1 MSVFVPAVA
10 RIKCS
15 NPVWEPQLLKPKERL
30 CLFVLCVILSSPP
43 SRIDH
48 HPETIFHHC
57 NALKET
63 RRRTTRWLLQW
74 FLLFLSSLWSI
85 SHGGRLNTLPEVPQK
100 IFFFGLSKTH
110 YPYLSSFM
118 SKWWPF
124 PWNMLLSPVTTI
136 VYQSLTPRLIGL
148 FGIHFAVI
156 SNAVVSSTLIMT
168 PLSRIWALGG
178 IYIRLIPR
186 ALFICYYITSAYRG
200 KKSMKIMLVINWT
213 GCQNQLI

>member
-1 MSVFVPAVA
+1 MATP
-10 RIKCS
+10 
-15 NPVWEPQLLKPKERL
+15 
-30 CLFVLCVILSSPP
+30 VILAVSFFPVEHFTWRSPQHSS
-43 SRIDH
+43 
-48 HPETIFHHC
+48 
-57 NALKET
+57 
-63 RRRTTRWLLQW
+63 WG
-74 FLLFLSSLWSI
+74 SSE
-85 SHGGRLNTLPEVPQK
+85 P
-100 IFFFGLSKTH
+100 FFFGLSKTH
-110 YPYLSSFM
+110 YPYLSSYM

-136 VYQSLTPRLIGL
+136 IYQSLTPRLIGL

-186 ALFICYYITSAYRG
+186 VLFICYYITSAYRG
-200 KKSMKIMLVINWT
+200 KKSMKMTLVINLT

>member
-15 NPVWEPQLLKPKERL
+15 NPLWEPQVWEEHVNLVKNVLLKTNLHTVLFLSLTLQLLKPKERL

-43 SRIDH
+43 SRIEH

-85 SHGGRLNTLPEVPQK
+85 SHGGRLNTLPEVPQNL
-100 IFFFGLSKTH
+100 FFWSVQ
-110 YPYLSSFM
+110 
-118 SKWWPF
+118 
-124 PWNMLLSPVTTI
+124 N
-136 VYQSLTPRLIGL
+136 SL
-148 FGIHFAVI
+148 
-156 SNAVVSSTLIMT
+156 
-168 PLSRIWALGG
+168 PLSELL
-178 IYIRLIPR
+178 Y
-186 ALFICYYITSAYRG
+186 
-200 KKSMKIMLVINWT
+200 V
-213 GCQNQLI
+213 